1 MKIKGLRWWI
11 IILIFIAT
19 VINYIDRT
27 AFALLWPE
35 MGKDLGMKNSDY
47 ATMFNWFLGAY
58 AVGKFVSGKLYDKIG
73 TRLGFTV
80 SIIVWSVASVFHAFA
95 RGIVSLSVFRVLL
108 GLGEAG
114 NWPGAVKSNAE
125 WFPIKERAIAQGIFN
140 AGASIGNVIAPFI
153 IVLLFTQFGWKTTY
167 VILGVVGV
175 LWVIPWLFLNKSTPE
190 KHPWVT
196 QEERD
201 LINSDKI
208 EKVKT
213 EDNKK
218 EKSLSLSQILS
229 HKESWGVLLCRFFIE
244 PVWWFFAAWM
254 PIYLN
259 SQFGL
264 GIKEIAGSMWISYLF
279 AAVGSI
285 AGGWFSGKLIKSKS
299 VGFSR
304 KTTIALGG
312 LLVFIGFIFIIMF
325 VGKNS
330 TTLKVTEV
338 FGQKISAQ
346 KIVTIGN
353 DTIRLNE
360 NGALKYTP
368 DSLFVGKK
376 VIPFIIT
383 DDLDSS
389 TKSSSLEVVVTPVSP
404 EDTKVGEEEVVTV
417 DLNPLGDNANN
428 LTIASINNNEFKK
441 GEVIKLNNGKLIVT
455 SQNTLKYTPK
465 HGFSGKETIAYSTV
479 DSKGKVTNMKTKVFV
494 TPNRELDDN
503 KIKNKSLT
511 ISALGNDDFMLF
523 IYLAGLILFGFQF
536 AIGNIQTLSSDLFR
550 GPSVG
555 TLAGLAGTV
564 AAVSPMIMNWFVG
577 QITSGGSY
585 TPSFIAIS
593 ISVILGVVVVFM
605 LIKNVGLVRK
615 TVN

>member
-1 MKIKGLRWWI
+1 MKKIRGLRWWI
-11 IILIFIAT
+11 ITLIFLAT

-58 AVGKFVSGKLYDKIG
+58 AVGKFASGKLYDKIG

-80 SIIVWSVASVFHAFA
+80 SIIVWSVASVFHASA
-95 RGIVSLSVFRVLL
+95 RGIVSLSIFRVML

-153 IVLLFTQFGWKTTY
+153 IVFLFAQFGWKTTY
-167 VILGVVGV
+167 VILGLIGL

-196 QEERD
+196 DEERN
-201 LINSDKI
+201 LILSSRTEEI
-208 EKVKT
+208 EKENNT
-213 EDNKK
+213 KK
-218 EKSLSLSQILS
+218 EKSLSVGAILG
-229 HKESWGVLLCRFFIE
+229 HKESWGVLVCRFFIE

-264 GIKEIAGSMWISYLF
+264 GIIEIANTMWISYLF
-279 AAVGSI
+279 AALGSI
-285 AGGWFSGKLIKSKS
+285 VGGWFSGQLIKSKS
-299 VGFSR
+299 VNFAR
-304 KTTIALGG
+304 KATITIGGALI
-312 LLVFIGFIFIIMF
+312 LIGFISIIQF
-325 VGKNS
+325 VGNSS
-330 TTLKVTEV
+330 TTKKVSEINGIAV
-338 FGQKISAQ
+338 IQEKSIILD
-346 KIVTIGN
+346 K
-353 DTIRLNE
+353 DTIALNE

-368 DSLFVGKK
+368 DIGFQGKK
-376 VIPFIIT
+376 TIPFVISDEVT
-383 DDLDSS
+383 SS
-389 TKSSSLEVVVTPVSP
+389 KTSSSLEVIVTPKKDENAKLS
-404 EDTKVGEEEVVTV
+404 EQKVLTIQ
-417 DLNPLGDNANN
+417 LNPLGSNTGNLKITSINEQPLPQKEGVKLSNGIIHDNADG
-428 LTIASINNNEFKK
+428 T
-441 GEVIKLNNGKLIVT
+441 LNY
-455 SQNTLKYTPK
+455 SPK
-465 HGFSGKETIAYSTV
+465 AGFSGKETIAFTTTDANGST
-479 DSKGKVTNMKTKVFV
+479 KQETLRVFV
-494 TPNRELDDN
+494 TPQD
-503 KIKNKSLT
+503 KALT
-511 ISALGNDDFMLF
+511 INALGNDSFMLF

-536 AIGNIQTLSSDLFR
+536 AIGNIQTISSDLFR

-577 QITSGGSY
+577 QITTSSY
-585 TPSFIAIS
+585 TPAFIAIC
-593 ISVILGVVVVFM
+593 VAVVFGV
-605 LIKNVGLVRK
+605 LAVFLFIKKIGTVEK
-615 TVN
+615 TN